1 MDKKIEKIYNNIAYE
16 YKQDNN
22 VIGILLFGSVAKNK
36 SDKYSDIDIYILL
49 KNKGKYSRLNFIK
62 EGYRIDILF
71 NTIEEINS
79 YINREKNSIKRN
91 VSHMLAYG
99 KIIYQ
104 MNNNL
109 TKILVSAKTN
119 LKLKTKYKIGEIL
132 MHKYSIDDFWGE
144 VKRDIEN
151 KNYIAFGLDSGFLIN
166 NIIELVLKL
175 NGSFFGQPNEMVET
189 LNKIDPEFSKKI
201 ENFYKTENIQK
212 KKNILSELVKYV
224 YKKSDGPLPKKWML
238 DSK

>member
-1 MDKKIEKIYNNIAYE
+1 MDKKIEKIYNNITNK
-16 YKQDNN
+16 YKTDNN
-22 VIGILLFGSVAKNK
+22 VTGILLFGSVAKNK

-62 EGYRIDILF
+62 DGYRIDILF

-79 YINREKNSIKRN
+79 YINKEKNNIRRN

-99 KIIYQ
+99 KILYQ
-104 MNNNL
+104 TNNDL
-109 TKILVSAKTN
+109 TKVLTSANNN

-151 KNYIAFGLDSGFLIN
+151 KNYIAFGLDSNYLIS
-166 NIIELVLKL
+166 NIIELILKL
-175 NGSFFGQPNEMVET
+175 NGESFGQPNEMAEI
-189 LNKIDPEFSKKI
+189 LNKMDAEFSKKI
-201 ENFYKTENIQK
+201 EYFYKTESIQK
-212 KKNILSELVKYV
+212 KEGILLELVEYA
-224 YKKSDGPLPKKWML
+224 YKKSKGPLPKKWKL
-238 DSK
+238 HSK

>member
-36 SDKYSDIDIYILL
+36 YDKYSDIDIYILL

-104 MNNNL
+104 INNDL

-212 KKNILSELVKYV
+212 KKDILSELVKYA